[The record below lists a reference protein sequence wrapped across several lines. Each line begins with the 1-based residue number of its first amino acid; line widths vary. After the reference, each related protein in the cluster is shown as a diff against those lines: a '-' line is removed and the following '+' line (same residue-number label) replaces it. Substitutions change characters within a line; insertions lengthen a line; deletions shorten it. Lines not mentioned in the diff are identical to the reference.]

1 MKILHVIGSMDP
13 ASGGPCQGIRNLN
26 PISILQ
32 NVHREVVSL
41 DDPNSIFIGSDLFAV
56 HALGPGRGPWQYSSK
71 LIPWLLKNLTRFDV
85 VIVNGIWLY
94 HEYAVIRTIKIL
106 RDRKINFKN
115 DSKKLPKVF
124 LMPHGMLD
132 PYFQKTS
139 SRRLKAIRNLVYWN
153 LIEKNNI
160 REVNGLLFTCE
171 EELRLARKSFKFYN
185 PRKELN
191 IGYGVEEPPGLNKI
205 KASAFSERCPALNG
219 YPYILYLGRIHPK
232 KGVDLLV
239 TGYLQ
244 LLMTNT
250 LQKKDKI
257 PRLVIAGPGLDTSFG
272 KKLLRLVSVSSEF
285 KSYVLFPGMVTG
297 EVKWSALHG
306 CEAFIL
312 PSHQENFGISVVE
325 ALACKKPVL
334 ISDKINIW
342 KEIVNK
348 KGGMV
353 NTDSLSG
360 TKELLYNWLSLST
373 EEKSKM
379 SDRARMVFDEH
390 FAFYP
395 AGMKFLEA
403 IQEN

>member
-41 DDPNSIFIGSDLFAV
+41 DDPNSTFIGSDMFAI
-56 HALGPGRGPWQYSSK
+56 HALGPGKGPWQYSSK
-71 LIPWLLKNLTRFDV
+71 LIPWLIKNLMRFDV

-106 RDRKINFKN
+106 RDRKIDFKN
-115 DSKKLPKVF
+115 DSKKFPKVF

-160 REVNGLLFTCE
+160 REVNGILFTCE
-171 EELRLARKSFKFYN
+171 EELRLARESFRFYN

-191 IGYGVEEPPGLNKI
+191 VGYGVEEPPGVKEI
-205 KASAFSERCPALNG
+205 TADAFIERLPALNG
-219 YPYILYLGRIHPK
+219 YPYILFLGRIHPK
-232 KGVDLLV
+232 KGVDFLV
-239 TGYLQ
+239 TAYLQ
-244 LLMTNT
+244 LLMTNK
-250 LQKKDKI
+250 LQKNNEI
-257 PRLVIAGPGLDTSFG
+257 PRLVVAGPGLDTSFG
-272 KKLLRLVSVSSEF
+272 KKILRSVSSEF

-342 KEIVNK
+342 KEIINK

-353 NTDSLSG
+353 STDSLSG
-360 TKELLYNWLSLST
+360 TKALLYNWFSLSS